1 MLTLISTLLQLAAL
15 FIYWPL
21 ASLLRALCFWRTV
34 PKSRRLGH
42 SPSSAEAS
50 RF

>member
-1 MLTLISTLLQLAAL
+1 MLTLISTLLHFALL
-15 FIYWPL
+15 FIYWPF
-21 ASLLRALCFWRTV
+21 ASLLRAFCFWRKV